1 MADLSLIEQCRQVKL
16 IPVLVIENAEDA
28 LPIASALHSAGLSVI
43 EVTLRSSA
51 AWNAVEKIRDHVDG
65 VTIGV
70 GSVLQKSQLLQAN
83 SMGLDFAVSPGYTP
97 ELLATAKDIDMHYL
111 PGVATIS
118 EIMAVR
124 DQGYRFMKFFPA
136 QLSGGVAALQ
146 AFSGPVQDVKFC
158 PTGGISPQNLQNYLQ
173 CPNVVCAGGSWL
185 VSTTDQHN
193 RDWQNIKEKAL
204 QAAELIGIARV

>member
-51 AWNAVEKIRDHVDG
+51 AWNAVEKIRDHADG
-65 VTIGV
+65 VTVGV
-70 GSVLQKSQLLQAN
+70 GSVLEKSQLLQAN

-118 EIMAVR
+118 EIMTVR

-136 QLSGGVAALQ
+136 QLNGGVAALQ
-146 AFSGPVQDVKFC
+146 AFSGPIQDVKFC
-158 PTGGISPQNLQNYLQ
+158 PTGGISPQNLQDYLQ

-185 VSTTDQHN
+185 VSETDQKN
-193 RDWQNIKEKAL
+193 RDWKKVEEKAL
-204 QAAELIGIARV
+204 EAAELTGIIRV